1 MKHDEVVRIIPGAGT
16 AVLLIHGICGTPKH
30 FVGGIP
36 LMEWIPSDW
45 SIYNLLLPG
54 HGGTVEDFAK
64 SSLKQWRC
72 SVRRAFCA
80 LAKTHE
86 QVYIVGHSMGEYS
99 AFLEPG
105 VRRVRATIPVGQ
117 SQCSGQ

>member
-1 MKHDEVVRIIPGAGT
+1 MDMKHDEVVRIIPGART
-16 AVLLIHGICGTPKH
+16 AVLLIHGICGTPNH

-36 LMEWIPSDW
+36 LIEWIPLDW

-72 SVRRAFCA
+72 SARRAFCS
-80 LAKTHE
+80 LANTHE
-86 QVYIVGHSMGEYS
+86 QVYIVGHSMGTLF
-99 AFLEPG
+99 ALELAADHPDK
-105 VRRVRATIPVGQ
+105 IP
-117 SQCSGQ
+117 

>member
-1 MKHDEVVRIIPGAGT
+1 MDMKHDEVKRIIPGART
-16 AVLLIHGICGTPKH
+16 AVLLIHGICGTPNH

-72 SVRRAFCA
+72 SARRAFCS
-80 LAKTHE
+80 LVNTHWCS
-86 QVYIVGHSMGEYS
+86 HASS
-99 AFLEPG
+99 A
-105 VRRVRATIPVGQ
+105 
-117 SQCSGQ
+117 CSGGDQQCIAAGPGKAAPWIP